1 MLIREVPIFV
11 LSHKNSRVL
20 EGEGEAGGG
29 GERGGGCGEGEVG
42 AARCVCVLGG
52 GVGRL
57 REGDGRQG
65 WVCGAVGGADG
76 ERETGDALSMHG
88 SRKK

>member
-20 EGEGEAGGG
+20 ERGGG
-29 GERGGGCGEGEVG
+29 GRVREGGGEV
-42 AARCVCVLGG
+42 
-52 GVGRL
+52 
-57 REGDGRQG
+57 E
-65 WVCGAVGGADG
+65 GGADG

>member
-20 EGEGEAGGG
+20 ERGGG
-29 GERGGGCGEGEVG
+29 GEVERGAGEGVG
-42 AARCVCVLGG
+42 WGE
-52 GVGRL
+52 
-57 REGDGRQG
+57 REGGTEG
-65 WVCGAVGGADG
+65 VGGADG
-76 ERETGDALSMHG
+76 VRETGDALSMHG

>member
-20 EGEGEAGGG
+20 EGGREGKGR
-29 GERGGGCGEGEVG
+29 GEKRRGGVMVG
-42 AARCVCVLGG
+42 WACVCTCRVGVCVCVREWRRGG
-52 GVGRL
+52 WG
-57 REGDGRQG
+57 
-65 WVCGAVGGADG
+65 GGADG
-76 ERETGDALSMHG
+76 EREAGDALSMHG

>member
-20 EGEGEAGGG
+20 EGGWWGGWCGAVHVCAGGG
-29 GERGGGCGEGEVG
+29 G
-42 AARCVCVLGG
+42 
-52 GVGRL
+52 GRL
-57 REGDGRQG
+57 RGGEGRRRR
-65 WVCGAVGGADG
+65 VCGGGGGGSGVGGADG

>member
-20 EGEGEAGGG
+20 ERGGGRGGWRGKGWGGG
-29 GERGGGCGEGEVG
+29 G
-42 AARCVCVLGG
+42 
-52 GVGRL
+52 GVRL
-57 REGDGRQG
+57 REWRG
-65 WVCGAVGGADG
+65 VVGGADG

>member
-20 EGEGEAGGG
+20 ERGEVGGG
-29 GERGGGCGEGEVG
+29 GGRVGGSVREGGEGG
-42 AARCVCVLGG
+42 LGG
-52 GVGRL
+52 
-57 REGDGRQG
+57 
-65 WVCGAVGGADG
+65 WKSGGADG

>member
-20 EGEGEAGGG
+20 E
-29 GERGGGCGEGEVG
+29 RGGGRGEGG
-42 AARCVCVLGG
+42 RRRGRA
-52 GVGRL
+52 GV
-57 REGDGRQG
+57 E
-65 WVCGAVGGADG
+65 GGADG

>member
-20 EGEGEAGGG
+20 ERGEGGR
-29 GERGGGCGEGEVG
+29 RGGRVRVG
-42 AARCVCVLGG
+42 GRAWG
-52 GVGRL
+52 GV
-57 REGDGRQG
+57 E
-65 WVCGAVGGADG
+65 GGADG
-76 ERETGDALSMHG
+76 VRETGDALSMHG

>member
-20 EGEGEAGGG
+20 ERGEGGG
-29 GERGGGCGEGEVG
+29 GGGGRREGVGGRRGEGGEGLVG
-42 AARCVCVLGG
+42 K
-52 GVGRL
+52 
-57 REGDGRQG
+57 
-65 WVCGAVGGADG
+65 GGADG

>member
-20 EGEGEAGGG
+20 ERGGG
-29 GERGGGCGEGEVG
+29 GGREGSRRGGGVSEKG
-42 AARCVCVLGG
+42 AR
-52 GVGRL
+52 R
-57 REGDGRQG
+57 G
-65 WVCGAVGGADG
+65 WGGADG
-76 ERETGDALSMHG
+76 VRETGDALSMHG